1 MEDEEFE
8 IKYPSVIL
16 VVGLLLALGL
26 ILLVATKEKP
36 KSYKKDYINLLCVD
50 GEVVTKDFEK
60 VGIKCKKN

>member
-16 VVGLLLALGL
+16 VVGLLLLLGL

-36 KSYKKDYINLLCVD
+36 KSYKKGYINLLCVD
-50 GEVVTKDFEK
+50 DEVVTKDLEK